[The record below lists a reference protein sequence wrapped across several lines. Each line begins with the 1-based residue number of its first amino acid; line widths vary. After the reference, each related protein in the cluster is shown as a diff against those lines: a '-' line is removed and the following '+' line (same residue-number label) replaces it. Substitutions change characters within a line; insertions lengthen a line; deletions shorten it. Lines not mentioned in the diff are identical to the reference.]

1 METLPPPPTD
11 PYELRLE
18 QALHKAVKRALK
30 ERPANALVAIGEWL
44 LEASE
49 EGNEELPGADEF
61 DPSQCLLRISSV
73 SSPTPFDEQGGEE
86 HDDVGVY
93 EGERNQ
99 AGEPEGVGTL
109 VSPRG
114 DRYEGQ
120 WRAGARDGHG
130 TCNYASGDMY
140 VGQWKGDDQD
150 GTGMYTYADGEAEL
164 GQYREGA
171 DAGEAVRFS
180 ADRAMACRLLDGE
193 VQAEIGVEEGRKLAA
208 RIGLSVPPPAAG
220 SGSGGLGAIEESGR
234 SFAQSLDMDIDQS
247 LDDWKDEV
255 LAIAAEEEPP
265 AEEEE
270 EEEAPPPSK
279 RRSFAPAFIAA
290 SAVEVPATVS
300 KMSAADAAAW
310 KEMQAAEAAEA
321 ARDAAAA
328 AKRIAAGAVRFGATA
343 AMEQAEAKE
352 RARTNV
358 FSEVTQLA
366 SALKQGAE
374 ASSLSSPSKVRRASL
389 GQSPPKQAAQEEQT
403 PPPAPQTPQTA
414 QVTDEDLALAER
426 IAAAAASANKKG
438 GRRKSAMVGQIAMA
452 AQMGLVHQAEAKA
465 PASATPQAA
474 AAPHANLL
482 ALTSRAD
489 AHLSSRPHAQS
500 VAPRPPPVAERAAR
514 LPQAAP
520 PKTKRKSI
528 TTMFQGKGR
537 GGRVVGSTV
546 ISTSNHEFCVW
557 PSAPPDGKYA
567 QHKEG
572 DTGSTDAKP
581 FTLPAGF
588 RPASVADA
596 DFAGMNAEVIAA
608 HGWSTLHL
616 AVAKSGS
623 FGQDGRGWA
632 LYYSKNTEGEGKE
645 RAPGM
650 EVEYDEQ
657 DVSYARALGGDRFV
671 VTDGDIRML
680 LRRDG
685 V

>member
-1 METLPPPPTD
+1 MRD
-11 PYELRLE
+11 
-18 QALHKAVKRALK
+18 H
-30 ERPANALVAIGEWL
+30 
-44 LEASE
+44 
-49 EGNEELPGADEF
+49 
-61 DPSQCLLRISSV
+61 
-73 SSPTPFDEQGGEE
+73 GG
-86 HDDVGVY
+86 
-93 EGERNQ
+93 
-99 AGEPEGVGTL
+99 
-109 VSPRG
+109 
-114 DRYEGQ
+114 
-120 WRAGARDGHG
+120 
-130 TCNYASGDMY
+130 
-140 VGQWKGDDQD
+140 
-150 GTGMYTYADGEAEL
+150 
-164 GQYREGA
+164 
-171 DAGEAVRFS
+171 
-180 ADRAMACRLLDGE
+180 
-193 VQAEIGVEEGRKLAA
+193 
-208 RIGLSVPPPAAG
+208 
-220 SGSGGLGAIEESGR
+220 
-234 SFAQSLDMDIDQS
+234 
-247 LDDWKDEV
+247 
-255 LAIAAEEEPP
+255 
-265 AEEEE
+265 
-270 EEEAPPPSK
+270 
-279 RRSFAPAFIAA
+279 
-290 SAVEVPATVS
+290 
-300 KMSAADAAAW
+300 
-310 KEMQAAEAAEA
+310 
-321 ARDAAAA
+321 AAAA
-328 AKRIAAGAVRFGATA
+328 LTALTALVGGLRTLEAGDLSIAAFGDAVRVLHPFGGAVPSEAQLEACAAQFTFNDEKTRCGALLETALANLHEARLQAAGRAAPLQLVILVSDGRFDASA
-343 AMEQAEAKE
+343 
-352 RARTNV
+352 RAQLRRAQRDAVDAGVAIVLVLLDRPGRDSILEMKSVAFDEGGGVAISPYLDGYPFPCYVVLRDVRELPET
-358 FSEVTQLA
+358 LA